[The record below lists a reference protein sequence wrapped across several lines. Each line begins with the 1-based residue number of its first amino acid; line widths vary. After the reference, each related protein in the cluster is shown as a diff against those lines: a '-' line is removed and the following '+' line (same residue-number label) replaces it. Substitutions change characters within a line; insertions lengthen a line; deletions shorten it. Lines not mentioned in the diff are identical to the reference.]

1 MVYSDVSPSDGT
13 NVVPGAPVHEDP
25 SSLDR
30 DGTRRARSEVNGI
43 GPERGGEL
51 RITRRCHG

>member
-43 GPERGGEL
+43 AP
-51 RITRRCHG
+51 